1 VRGTLKQVLSA
12 VFALATLT
20 VIVEHAG
27 GFSKVLEGGAGAF
40 KTGYQTLVKV

>member
-1 VRGTLKQVLSA
+1 MRGTVRQILGA

-20 VIVEHAG
+20 VIIEHSG
-27 GFSKVLEGGAGAF
+27 GFSKVLESGSAAF